1 RLNTD
6 ATRADQPIRD
16 EAHAAKEARADALD
30 VGGHLDRGILVEP
43 APRLDIDGFARR
55 QYLLEDV
62 AVAVQPEDAVAAA
75 CGEAVDEETGAA
87 EEHGAD
93 ASYALETVVDIA
105 RGREE
110 LVLAHL
116 DLLAGAEMDGEDM
129 SGSIAGEADLAVPG
143 RLRHED
149 LHARD
154 HP

>member
-1 RLNTD
+1 
-6 ATRADQPIRD
+6 
-16 EAHAAKEARADALD
+16 
-30 VGGHLDRGILVEP
+30 
-43 APRLDIDGFARR
+43 
-55 QYLLEDV
+55 LLEDV

-75 CGEAVDEETGAA
+75 CGEAVDEESGAA

-93 ASYALETVVDIA
+93 ASYALEAVVDVA

-116 DLLAGAEMDGEDM
+116 DLLAVAEMDGEDM
-129 SGSIAGEADLAVPG
+129 SRGIAGEADLAAPG

-154 HP
+154 HPLQGTLHRAQPDRHRRVLPEQDVMLEENRLVRSHIDRKDRHELAVDVVGDAGEGFG